1 MGKDINAPM
10 PIAAFFHSFSQV
22 VLVQNV
28 ISGVLI
34 IGAFFAMA
42 FFHQDAA
49 LRNPHVA
56 ILPIIAA
63 IVGNVTAK
71 ILGNDDQAISDG
83 LFGFC
88 PVLVGAAAAV
98 FYTYDGAPIDGYVVA
113 IVGSILVVPL
123 QMIIGNL
130 CGRLGIPGFTMP
142 FIAMTWFMLLV
153 STGSG
158 LLTGCG
164 WTASA
169 PIAGALADGAAAPA
183 AFAFSEINWVNV
195 LTLGYCEV
203 YILDTVIGGILILLA
218 FAVDSWKNAIK
229 LIFVTLFVVA
239 MVFLFQGSVSTL
251 NAGVFTYNAILVLM
265 GMEVFSKNK
274 DNPGRYWTL
283 VILGLISVVL
293 VDMALPAI
301 VGTFGLSNLTFPFV
315 LVTWGL
321 LLLEQQLPEKFMAK

>member
-34 IGAFFAMA
+34 VGAFCAMA
-42 FFHQDAA
+42 FFHEGD
-49 LRNPHVA
+49 LGNPHVA
-56 ILPIIAA
+56 IIPILAA
-63 IVGNVTAK
+63 IVGNVTAYL
-71 ILGNDDQAISDG
+71 LGNDEQAISDG

-88 PVLVGAAAAV
+88 PVLVGAAAAI
-98 FYTYDGAPIDGYVVA
+98 FYTYDGAPIDGYVVG
-113 IVGSILVVPL
+113 ILGSVLVVPL

-130 CGRLGIPGFTMP
+130 TGRLGIPGFTMP

-153 STGSG
+153 STGCG
-158 LLTGCG
+158 LLTGCP
-164 WTASA
+164 WTSAA
-169 PIAGALADGAAAPA
+169 PIAGALVDGAAPA
-183 AFAFSEINWVNV
+183 AEPVAVNWLNAMFY
-195 LTLGYCEV
+195 GYGEV
-203 YILDTVIGGILILLA
+203 YLLDTLIGSILIWVA

-229 LIFVTLFVVA
+229 LVFVSAFVIVLTL
-239 MVFLFQGSVSTL
+239 VFGGNVGTL
-251 NAGVFTYNAILVLM
+251 NAGVFTYNSILVLM

-274 DNPGRYWTL
+274 DNPARYWFL
-283 VILGLISVVL
+283 VILGLVSVYL
-293 VDMALPAI
+293 VDLALPAV

-321 LLLEQQLPEKFMAK
+321 LLLEQVLPEKFLAK

>member
-34 IGAFFAMA
+34 LAAFFAMA
-42 FFHQDAA
+42 FFPETEAFK
-49 LRNPHVA
+49 NPHVA
-56 ILPIIAA
+56 IIPIVAA

-71 ILGNDDQAISDG
+71 ALGNDDQAISDG

-88 PVLVGAAAAV
+88 PVLVGAAAAI
-98 FYTYDGAPIDGYVVA
+98 FYTYDGAPIDGYVVG
-113 IVGSILVVPL
+113 ILGSILVVPL

-183 AFAFSEINWVNV
+183 AFTFADIKWANV
-195 LTLGYCEV
+195 FLLGYCEV
-203 YILDTVIGGILILLA
+203 YLLETFIGGGLILAA
-218 FAVDSWKNAIK
+218 FFVDNWKNGLK
-229 LIFVTLFVVA
+229 LIGVCAFVVA
-239 MVFLFQGSVSTL
+239 FVFVMQGNVSTL

-274 DNPGRYWTL
+274 DNPARYWFL
-283 VILGLISVVL
+283 VLLGLVSVVL

-321 LLLEQQLPEKFMAK
+321 LILEQALPEKFLAK